1 MSDLITEL
9 RDAAS
14 EYREVRERVA
24 AISEQEQVQT
34 EDPEGDLKAVSEAYQ
49 DVIALFDRYE
59 ERATDWDDF
68 EGYVEFQSELVDL
81 IEGFPS
87 DLLAHEAFEAVDER
101 LHQRTLSESDFER
114 ARSDDLQP
122 VAEYAAL
129 YDRLNEARER
139 YHDARY
145 AVSRRR
151 DELDERITDLER
163 LKRFEETDF
172 DAPIERLREPI
183 ETYNETV
190 REDFRTFVQE
200 KSTRVVL
207 SLVATTDAYPL
218 IEYRQPPPALH
229 EYVETHSAGTEPIP
243 TLLEY
248 AEYSLSKL
256 DHYVED
262 AQALK
267 AAVDTNRTYLARL
280 DGGPLE
286 LAWPP
291 PSPALLRFQIRERI
305 AVVGRFAPEETVF
318 QLQELR
324 ASSTDPAYSHLRE
337 SVLAR
342 NELDDEARRRLQ
354 DGSVDR
360 DLEEARAKRDRLDE
374 VLNEFPGPD
383 Q

>member
-1 MSDLITEL
+1 MTDLIAEL

-14 EYREVRERVA
+14 EYREVRERV
-24 AISEQEQVQT
+24 SSVGEGEQERT
-34 EDPEGDLKAVSEAYQ
+34 ENPEGDLKAVSDAYQ
-49 DVIALFDRYE
+49 EVIALFDRYE

-68 EGYVEFQSELVDL
+68 EGYIEFQSELVDL

-87 DLLAHEAFEAVDER
+87 DLLAREAFEALDER
-101 LHQRTLSESDFER
+101 FHQRTLSESDFER

-122 VAEYAAL
+122 AAEYAEL

-139 YHDARY
+139 YRNARY

-151 DELDERITDLER
+151 DELEERIAYFER

-172 DAPIERLREPI
+172 DAPIERLRTPI

-190 REDFRTFVQE
+190 REDFQTFLQE
-200 KSTRVVL
+200 KSARVVL
-207 SLVATTDAYPL
+207 SLVATTDVYPL
-218 IEYRQPPPALH
+218 IEYRQPPPALR
-229 EYVETHSAGTEPIP
+229 EYVETHSAGTESIP
-243 TLLEY
+243 DLLEY
-248 AEYSLSKL
+248 AEYSQSKL

-286 LAWPP
+286 VAWPP
-291 PSPALLRFQIRERI
+291 PSPAHLRFQIRERI
-305 AVVGRFAPEETVF
+305 AVVGRFAPEETIV
-318 QLQELR
+318 QLRELR
-324 ASSTDPAYSHLRE
+324 ALSKDPSYVRLRE
-337 SVLAR
+337 SALAR
-342 NELDDEARRRLQ
+342 NELDDEAHERLQ

-360 DLEEARAKRDRLDE
+360 DLEEAQMERERLDE

-383 Q
+383 